1 MNGLVHVEDVMGTA
15 VVLDLRWRA
24 GHEPDGVEDALV
36 DAVQVLHDVDLVFS
50 TWRPDS
56 PVSRLR
62 RAETGLQSCPPEV
75 REVVLLCVRAMRLS
89 AGWFDPWRQPGGFD
103 PTGLVKGW
111 AAKRAAA
118 RLSAAGITDHC
129 VNAGGDVCVTGSGE
143 PDEPDSWTV
152 GITDPEEPS
161 RLLTVVTVR
170 GGGVATSGGYERG
183 PLAVDP
189 FTGVPVERLLS
200 ATVVGPELA
209 IADALATAATAAG
222 PDARDWLEAAPGYE
236 ALLVVPGG
244 GVLVTSG
251 WPGPTA
257 GLPLE
262 RQLVSAR

>member
-56 PVSRLR
+56 SVSRLR

-161 RLLTVVTVR
+161 RLLTCRCKKPVT
-170 GGGVATSGGYERG
+170 T
-183 PLAVDP
+183 
-189 FTGVPVERLLS
+189 TVEKEGTAPALVISSFRLNVLNSPGKSRSEHLS
-200 ATVVGPELA
+200 
-209 IADALATAATAAG
+209 
-222 PDARDWLEAAPGYE
+222 
-236 ALLVVPGG
+236 
-244 GVLVTSG
+244 
-251 WPGPTA
+251 
-257 GLPLE
+257 
-262 RQLVSAR
+262 